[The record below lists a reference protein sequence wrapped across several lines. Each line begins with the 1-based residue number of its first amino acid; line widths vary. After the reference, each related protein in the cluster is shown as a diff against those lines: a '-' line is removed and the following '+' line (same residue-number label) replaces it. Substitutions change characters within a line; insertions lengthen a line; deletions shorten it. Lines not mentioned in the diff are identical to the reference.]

1 MNNNVLKIIAGLLA
15 LGAVVVALIGVRLSG
30 KPSAPTAVSAP
41 APAPAVNVVVAAK
54 DVPLGH
60 VLTADDLTV
69 QALPTAPAGAYNQ
82 IQQVQGHVTA
92 KAIAKGTPILQA
104 TIAPES
110 LAALLQPG
118 ERAVA
123 VLVDEVVGLGG
134 HGKPGDHVDVLQFAS
149 ASKESQDTTFA
160 QILIRDAR
168 ILTFGD
174 ATQLDT
180 PPSTS
185 GDKAQ
190 AEAMSQTGAKT
201 AVESRERRLNLRSA
215 VLAIPEADTPAL
227 MLAANTGQLRLA
239 LRPQA
244 SEPAASAGR
253 LPARVADLSPVKAK
267 PPASADGPPP
277 VIIQEGSKERRL
289 AQTSNASQP

>member
-15 LGAVVVALIGVRLSG
+15 LGAVVVAIIGVRLSG
-30 KPSAPTAVSAP
+30 QPQAPSSASTP
-41 APAPAVNVVVAAK
+41 APVPTVNIVVAAR
-54 DVPLGH
+54 DVPLGR
-60 VLTADDLTV
+60 VLSAEDVSV
-69 QALPTAPAGAYNQ
+69 QAVPTAPASAYNQ
-82 IQQVQGHVTA
+82 IQQVIGHVTA
-92 KAIAKGTPILQA
+92 KAIAKGAPILQA

-134 HGKPGDHVDVLQFAS
+134 HGKPGDHVDVLQFTGGT
-149 ASKESQDTTFA
+149 KESQDTTFA
-160 QILIRDAR
+160 QILIRNAR

-180 PPSTS
+180 PPTTS

-190 AEAMSQTGAKT
+190 AEAMSQSGAKN

-244 SEPAASAGR
+244 QETAPSTGR
-253 LPARVADLSPVKAK
+253 MATRVADLSPVKAR
-267 PPASADGPPP
+267 PPAGQDGPPP
-277 VIIQEGSKERRL
+277 IVIQEGSKERRL
-289 AQTSNASQP
+289 AQNPNASQP